1 VLRLSGH
8 HREELERAEGYKE
21 RSMIKQEDIRP
32 EIYES
37 TGAGGQVPSGH
48 PYSSPIY
55 GIG

>member
-8 HREELERAEGYKE
+8 HREELELVEGYKE
-21 RSMIKQEDIRP
+21 RSMIKQEDTMT

-48 PYSSPIY
+48 PYSSEIY